1 MKINIIYDLNGI
13 SILDILENDYI
24 SFMKKFILENEKV

>member
-13 SILDILENDYI
+13 SIIDILENDYI
-24 SFMKKFILENEKV
+24 MFMKKFILENEKV